1 MLPSA
6 PPYPPRAVRYG
17 IGQATWLVPSRGAS
31 QLRDS
36 TGITPASLRLH
47 RPGNMCPAP
56 AAYYGRAACARAL
69 ELAGVRYAERQLGIR
84 EPGILDGLGVDQ
96 VRELAHA
103 IRDPWRRP
111 REMRIPMNND
121 RSYR

>member
-47 RPGNMCPAP
+47 RPGNMCPTP
-56 AAYYGRAACARAL
+56 AGYYPRAHRACAL
-69 ELAGVRYAERQLGIR
+69 ELAGVRNAERQLSVW
-84 EPGILDGLGVDQ
+84 EPGVLDGLGVD
-96 VRELAHA
+96 
-103 IRDPWRRP
+103 
-111 REMRIPMNND
+111 
-121 RSYR
+121 